1 MKGMSGLVESTRRY
15 SAKRFAAG
23 AMVCPSCLQRLPE
36 SVNRCPGCEFTG
48 ADTLAL
54 FPQALPPLQMILDA
68 AGLWSDP
75 ELLKIKRRL
84 EKLQRR
90 FPQIHWSLYSL
101 DAGEVSNLRLF
112 GFWLLN
118 ASPLAEGETEEQR
131 AWTILVVFNGASGK
145 VALVPGYGV
154 EPWVPDL
161 QWQQA
166 LSKMTDAWNAGDRLR
181 AVSRFFDAS
190 EKVLREAHLRVA
202 SQLRRGG

>member
-15 SAKRFAAG
+15 SAKRFAVG
-23 AMVCPSCLQRLPE
+23 AIVCPSCLQRLPE
-36 SVNRCPGCEFTG
+36 AVNRCPGCEFTG

-54 FPQALPPLQMILDA
+54 FPQPLPPLQMVLDA
-68 AGLWSDP
+68 AGLWTDA
-75 ELLKIKRRL
+75 ELLKIKGRI

-131 AWTILVVFNGASGK
+131 AWTILVVFNGARGK
-145 VALVPGYGV
+145 VSLVPGYGV
-154 EPWVPDL
+154 EPWVPDG

-166 LSKMTDAWNAGDRLR
+166 LFSMAAAWNSGDHWR
-181 AVSRFFDAS
+181 AVSRFFNAS
-190 EKVLREAHLRVA
+190 EKLLRVA
-202 SQLRRGG
+202 HTRVMRQLRRGG

>member
-1 MKGMSGLVESTRRY
+1 MSGLVDSIRRY

-36 SVNRCPGCEFTG
+36 SVNRCPGCDFTG

-54 FPQALPPLQMILDA
+54 FPQPLPPLQMVLDA
-68 AGLWSDP
+68 AGLWTDA
-75 ELLKIKRRL
+75 ELLLIKGRI

-90 FPQIHWSLYSL
+90 FPQFHWSLYSL

-118 ASPLAEGETEEQR
+118 ASPLSEHETEEQR
-131 AWTILVVFNGASGK
+131 AWTILMVFNGASGK
-145 VALVPGYGV
+145 VALVPGYGA
-154 EPWVPDL
+154 EPWVTDL

-166 LSKMTDAWNAGDRLR
+166 LQAMSEGWNAGKRGH
-181 AVSRFFDAS
+181 AVRRFFDAS
-190 EKVLREAHLRVA
+190 EKALQLAYSRVRR
-202 SQLRRGG
+202 QLRRGN